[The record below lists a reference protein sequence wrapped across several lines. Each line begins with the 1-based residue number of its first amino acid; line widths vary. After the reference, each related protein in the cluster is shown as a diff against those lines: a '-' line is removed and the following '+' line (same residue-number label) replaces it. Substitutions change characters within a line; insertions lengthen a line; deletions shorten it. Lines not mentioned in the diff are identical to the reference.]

1 MLPPLGT
8 YWNLWTR
15 CRCLAR
21 CNPWVICH
29 VLICIILC
37 YALHNP
43 SLFGCNVSYG
53 QVQIWMIAC
62 ELPMWNSVSY
72 ANSTKSVS
80 QHVFFFVC
88 VYVSCTVISGYKS
101 LWIIWWSKNNAQE
114 TGDYFIACSLG
125 ASIMCHKHQAYIKAI
140 ALAHM
145 QEASGQKCAVISD
158 YRSETLQWRWP
169 DLSF

>member
-1 MLPPLGT
+1 M
-8 YWNLWTR
+8 
-15 CRCLAR
+15 
-21 CNPWVICH
+21 
-29 VLICIILC
+29 
-37 YALHNP
+37 
-43 SLFGCNVSYG
+43 FG
-53 QVQIWMIAC
+53 QVQSMSHMPCINMYYIVLCIAYPKFIWLQRFLWAGSNMDDRLRA
-62 ELPMWNSVSY
+62 LMWNSVSY

-80 QHVFFFVC
+80 QHVFFVC
-88 VYVSCTVISGYKS
+88 VYASCTVISGYKS

-125 ASIMCHKHQAYIKAI
+125 ASIMRHKHQAYIKAI

>member
-1 MLPPLGT
+1 MDDRLRAA
-8 YWNLWTR
+8 YVEFR
-15 CRCLAR
+15 E
-21 CNPWVICH
+21 
-29 VLICIILC
+29 LC
-37 YALHNP
+37 KQHKISFP
-43 SLFGCNVSYG
+43 
-53 QVQIWMIAC
+53 AC
-62 ELPMWNSVSY
+62 
-72 ANSTKSVS
+72 
-80 QHVFFFVC
+80 FFFVC

-125 ASIMCHKHQAYIKAI
+125 ASIMRHKHQAYIKAI